1 MDSTH
6 GKSNSTAGKDEVRTG
21 SRMKIWNLT
30 RQAELAHS
38 VEVADHGAARRKGLL
53 GRNELPAGE
62 GLWIVPCE
70 SVHTFWMRF
79 PIDLVYLDR
88 HKRVKKV
95 RSGVAPWRVS
105 ACLSAHSV
113 LEFASGTIQM
123 TQTKPGDRLEFS
135 PWSTTNDSP
144 IGPEVSVPAEP
155 EPEDKRSMAVTMRP
169 NMLRAIF
176 EFLVVSICTLAF
188 LLIVGGIC
196 ASMLR
201 GDAAGIRD
209 FVTYWASG
217 QQLVRHANP
226 YDGNVILGLEQSVGL
241 RSGSSV
247 LIMRNPPP
255 ALLFAL
261 PLGFFGA
268 RTALWLWTLLLA
280 ASLVIS
286 VRMVWIM
293 HGRPKTKLN
302 LIGYT
307 FGPALI
313 CLAVD
318 QVSLLV
324 LLGLALFLRLHRS
337 RPFLAGLSLWLCW
350 LKPHL
355 FLPFGVVLLLWA
367 ISRRSYKVLAGS
379 AVALGISTVIALVLD
394 PQVWR
399 HYGQMMLA
407 ARIDR
412 LPIPCLSIM
421 LMQHINPNA
430 VWLEYLPAVL
440 GCAWA
445 LFYFRKHRDDWD
457 WLEHG
462 SLLVLVS
469 LVVAPYSWIMDQAI
483 VIPALL
489 HAVYRTRSRNNVAI
503 LALASAIIV
512 GILIVRGDMVLASA
526 FYMWSAPLWLVWYLF
541 ALRGASTQPRNAYD
555 LPLLSEGRE
564 ATL

>member
-1 MDSTH
+1 MNLTP
-6 GKSNSTAGKDEVRTG
+6 GISNSLVEEGGAKAG
-21 SRMKIWNLT
+21 SRLKIWNLT
-30 RQAELAHS
+30 RQTVLAHS

-53 GRNELPAGE
+53 GRKELPAGE

-88 HKRVKKV
+88 HKKVKKV
-95 RSGVAPWRVS
+95 RSGVPPWRIS
-105 ACLSAHSV
+105 ACFSAHSV
-113 LEFASGTIQM
+113 LEFASGTIHS
-123 TQTKPGDRLEFS
+123 TQTKPGDLLEFS
-135 PWSTTNDSP
+135 PQSLTGDSP
-144 IGPEVSVPAEP
+144 TSPNISVVLAESGPE
-155 EPEDKRSMAVTMRP
+155 DGRNIAVTMRP
-169 NMLRAIF
+169 HKLRAIA
-176 EFLVVSICTLAF
+176 EFLVVAICTLGF
-188 LLIVGGIC
+188 LMTVGGIC

-201 GDAAGIRD
+201 GDSAGIRD

-217 QQLVRHANP
+217 QQLAHHANP
-226 YDGNVILGLEQSVGL
+226 YDGNAILRLE
-241 RSGSSV
+241 RSAGFPSGGQV
-247 LIMRNPPP
+247 LIMRNPPS

-261 PLGFFGA
+261 PLGFLSA
-268 RTALWLWTLLLA
+268 RTALLLWLLLLT

-286 VRMVWIM
+286 VRITWIM
-293 HGRPKTKLN
+293 HGRPKTQLN
-302 LIGYT
+302 LLGYT

-313 CLAVD
+313 CLMVG

-337 RPFLAGLSLWLCW
+337 RPFLAGASLWLCW

-355 FLPFGVVLLLWA
+355 FLPFGVVLLIWA
-367 ISRRSYKVLAGS
+367 ISRRSYKVLAGN
-379 AVALGISTVIALVLD
+379 AAALGISTAIALVLD

-421 LMQHINPNA
+421 LMRHINPNA
-430 VWLEYLPAVL
+430 VWLQYLPAVL

-445 LFYFRKHRDDWD
+445 LWYFRRHRDDWD
-457 WLEHG
+457 WVEHG

-469 LVVAPYSWIMDQAI
+469 VVVAPYSWIMDQAI
-483 VIPALL
+483 LIPALL
-489 HAVYRTRSRNNVAI
+489 HAVYRTRSRSDVAI
-503 LALASAIIV
+503 LALASAVV
-512 GILIVRGDMVLASA
+512 GVWIVRGDVALASA
-526 FYMWSAPLWLVWYLF
+526 FYIWPAPVWLVWYLY
-541 ALRGASTQPRNAYD
+541 ALRGTSTQHSRAYD
-555 LPLLSEGRE
+555 PPLLSEGRE